1 MKIILLKDVKGKG
14 KKDQIVDVAQGY
26 ANHLIVTGS
35 AAAYNDENT
44 KLLEERK
51 EEERENL
58 KLNNEIQI
66 IKKNN
71 EKMTNIKV
79 NNNIRIQK
87 NLKLKEEID
96 SKQIECF
103 IKIGANGKTF
113 GQITKSQVCDEFVKQ
128 TGIKLNKQKLEMN
141 DIHGVGI
148 TEVKVKLD
156 ADIIATFK
164 VKTTGK

>member
-26 ANHLIVTGS
+26 ANHLIVSGS
-35 AAAYNDENT
+35 AAIYNDENT
-44 KLLEERK
+44 KKLEERK
-51 EEERENL
+51 ADQALQIKLEREANL
-58 KLNNEIQI
+58 A
-66 IKKNN
+66 
-71 EKMTNIKV
+71 
-79 NNNIRIQK
+79 
-87 NLKLKEEID
+87 LKSEID
-96 SKQIECF
+96 SKQILCY

-113 GQITKSQVCDEFVKQ
+113 GQITKTQVCEEFEKQ

-156 ADIIATFK
+156 TDIIAVFK
-164 VKTTGK
+164 VKTEGK

>member
-51 EEERENL
+51 EEEREAL
-58 KLNNEIQI
+58 KKER
-66 IKKNN
+66 
-71 EKMTNIKV
+71 EA
-79 NNNIRIQK
+79 

-156 ADIIATFK
+156 TDIIATFK